1 MDWILSE
8 VVEMIKDEIE
18 MTENLMKMAEEQ
30 KDLFK
35 DRFNTNDK
43 FEAATHEYWRGRV
56 TGLKDKKN
64 TFRRILDD
72 IYDMI
77 GEESCTQEA
86 YDDNLRQLR
95 DDANGGL

>member
-1 MDWILSE
+1 MDCILSE
-8 VVEMIKDEIE
+8 VVEMLKKEME

-30 KDLFK
+30 KGLYK
-35 DRFNTNDK
+35 NRFNTNDK

-86 YDDNLRQLR
+86 YEDHIR
-95 DDANGGL
+95 DLKGDAHGRL

>member
-18 MTENLMKMAEEQ
+18 MTEHLIDMSEGQ

-35 DRFNTNDK
+35 DQFNTNDK

-86 YDDNLRQLR
+86 YEDHIR
-95 DDANGGL
+95 DLKGDAHGRL